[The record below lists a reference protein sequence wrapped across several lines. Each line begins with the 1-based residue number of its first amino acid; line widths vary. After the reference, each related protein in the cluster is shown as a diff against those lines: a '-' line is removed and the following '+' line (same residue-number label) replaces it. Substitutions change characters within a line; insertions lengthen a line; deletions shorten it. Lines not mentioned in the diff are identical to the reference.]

1 MKLKKLL
8 FLAVVLSASI
18 YLAACASSEPKK
30 ETVAP
35 PPAEAVQPSPEET
48 AKQEEI
54 EREKL
59 RQEEM
64 DRQEKLR
71 KDEEER
77 HLTEA
82 ASNTFIENLEKVY
95 FDFNKSDIRKES
107 RDVLTKNAAIIKDHN
122 SVKVVVEGHCDE
134 RGTAEYNLAL
144 GERRAFSVKKYLVSV
159 GVGETNLYT
168 ISYGEEKPAD
178 PEHNKEAWA
187 KNRRAQFS
195 KEE

>member
-1 MKLKKLL
+1 MKLKRLL

-18 YLAACASSEPKK
+18 YLAACASSEPQK

-35 PPAEAVQPSPEET
+35 PASEAVQPSPEET

-71 KDEEER
+71 RDEEER

-82 ASNTFIENLEKVY
+82 ASTTFIESLEKVY
-95 FDFNKSDIRKES
+95 FDFNKSDIKKES
-107 RDVLTKNAAIIKDHN
+107 RDVLSKNAAIIREHN

-144 GERRAFSVKKYLVSV
+144 GERRALSVKKYLVTV
-159 GVGETNLYT
+159 GVGETNMYT

-178 PEHNKEAWA
+178 PGHNKEAWA